1 MQLRPLI
8 TSFDTQIFPLE
19 LNLLGRFV
27 LLVKLV
33 VNEAVRDA
41 GFPYLFVA
49 N

>member
-8 TSFDTQIFPLE
+8 TSFDTQIFTLE

-33 VNEAVRDA
+33 VYESVRDA
-41 GFPYLFVA
+41 GFPDFFVA
-49 N
+49 D